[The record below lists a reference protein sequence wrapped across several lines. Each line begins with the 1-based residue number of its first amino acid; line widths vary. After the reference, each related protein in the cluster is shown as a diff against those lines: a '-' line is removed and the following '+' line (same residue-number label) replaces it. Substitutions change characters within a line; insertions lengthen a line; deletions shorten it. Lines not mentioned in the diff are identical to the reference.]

1 MKEITGKSKHERK
14 QNISQKNE
22 NWQWRKIITNK
33 LNKLFSNTETK
44 IAKKISNLQALFESY
59 IQYRLV

>member
-22 NWQWRKIITNK
+22 NWQRRNIITNK

-44 IAKKISNLQALFESY
+44 IAKKISNLQALFESH

>member
-22 NWQWRKIITNK
+22 NWQRRNIITNK